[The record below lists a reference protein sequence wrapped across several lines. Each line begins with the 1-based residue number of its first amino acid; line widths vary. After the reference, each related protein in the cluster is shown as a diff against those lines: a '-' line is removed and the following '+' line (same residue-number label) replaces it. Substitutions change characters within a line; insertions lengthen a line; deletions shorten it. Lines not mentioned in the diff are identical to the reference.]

1 MAPRAEIL
9 IAEDEPTARRGFRIL
24 FEGEGYAVRTARD
37 GEEALAKF
45 KEHRPDAVLL
55 DVMMPRMNGI
65 AACAEIR
72 KIDPLVP
79 SNGLII
85 VGEKATTIGQSHA
98 APPACIAGDK
108 AACSAAIAAGDK
120 AARYNHYREFVEA
133 CLAKDLEKCGS
144 KLSYAAPLTEAL
156 LIGCIALRFPGEE
169 LAFDAK
175 TMRFTN
181 KPEANEFLRAPK
193 RGEWDFAKLAAR

>member
-1 MAPRAEIL
+1 MKAKAKAAE
-9 IAEDEPTARRGFRIL
+9 AAAKEKAKAAKAKK
-24 FEGEGYAVRTARD
+24 EGKPYTPPA
-37 GEEALAKF
+37 
-45 KEHRPDAVLL
+45 
-55 DVMMPRMNGI
+55 
-65 AACAEIR
+65 

-85 VGEKATTIGQSHA
+85 VGEKSTTIGQSHA
-98 APPACIAGDK
+98 SPPACIAGDK

-181 KPEANEFLRAPK
+181 KPAANEFLKAPK
-193 RGEWDFAKLAAR
+193 RGDWDFARLCPAT